1 MFLEFPKSEL
11 TIYLPSGIS
20 KIFCQTVST
29 RDLHVKLIIM
39 NKSLLEFCFSFM
51 VCFRNA
57 LTGEADKYML
67 FSETQHFGSFSV
79 VYHLI
84 RCLEIHNY
92 VLIISSSSFFGIS
105 LIHLI
110 TNCVSYYVASL
121 TAMASFAF
129 IGLIVSRNQNPMK
142 IEDITWPR
150 GDTKVPFQ
158 CWKIFHAWLKIQVI
172 EISSKCEWSD
182 CVQCIPFILR
192 GSPNEGGC
200 KRAVYP

>member
-11 TIYLPSGIS
+11 TILYLPSGIS

-29 RDLHVKLIIM
+29 LDLHVKLIIM
-39 NKSLLEFCFSFM
+39 TKSLLEFCFSFM

-57 LTGEADKYML
+57 LTGEADKSML
-67 FSETQHFGSFSV
+67 FSETQHFGSFFV

-110 TNCVSYYVASL
+110 TNCISYYVASL

-129 IGLIVSRNQNPMK
+129 IGLIVSRNQNPF
-142 IEDITWPR
+142 ENR
-150 GDTKVPFQ
+150 GYYMAARRYESSLPVL
-158 CWKIFHAWLKIQVI
+158 KIFHARLKLQVI
-172 EISSKCEWSD
+172 EISSKCE
-182 CVQCIPFILR
+182 
-192 GSPNEGGC
+192 
-200 KRAVYP
+200 

>member
-11 TIYLPSGIS
+11 TILYLPSGIS

-29 RDLHVKLIIM
+29 LDLHVKLIIM
-39 NKSLLEFCFSFM
+39 TKSLLEFCFSFM

-57 LTGEADKYML
+57 LTGEADKSML

-84 RCLEIHNY
+84 RCLEIHNC

-110 TNCVSYYVASL
+110 TNCISYYVASL

-150 GDTKVPFQ
+150 GDTKVLFQ
-158 CWKIFHAWLKIQVI
+158 F
-172 EISSKCEWSD
+172 
-182 CVQCIPFILR
+182 
-192 GSPNEGGC
+192 
-200 KRAVYP
+200 

>member
-29 RDLHVKLIIM
+29 LDLHVKLIIM
-39 NKSLLEFCFSFM
+39 TKSLLEFFFSFM
-51 VCFRNA
+51 VYFRNA
-57 LTGEADKYML
+57 LTGEADKSML

-92 VLIISSSSFFGIS
+92 VLIISSFFSIS

-110 TNCVSYYVASL
+110 TNCMSYYVASL
-121 TAMASFAF
+121 TAMASFAV

-142 IEDITWPR
+142 IEDIT
-150 GDTKVPFQ
+150 
-158 CWKIFHAWLKIQVI
+158 
-172 EISSKCEWSD
+172 
-182 CVQCIPFILR
+182 
-192 GSPNEGGC
+192 
-200 KRAVYP
+200 

>member
-92 VLIISSSSFFGIS
+92 VLIISSSFSFFGIS
-105 LIHLI
+105 FNPFNNQLHKLLCCIF
-110 TNCVSYYVASL
+110 NCN
-121 TAMASFAF
+121 
-129 IGLIVSRNQNPMK
+129 GL
-142 IEDITWPR
+142 
-150 GDTKVPFQ
+150 
-158 CWKIFHAWLKIQVI
+158 L
-172 EISSKCEWSD
+172 
-182 CVQCIPFILR
+182 CIYWV
-192 GSPNEGGC
+192 NC
-200 KRAVYP
+200 

>member
-29 RDLHVKLIIM
+29 HDLHVKLIIM

-57 LTGEADKYML
+57 LTVEADKSML
-67 FSETQHFGSFSV
+67 FSETQLFGSFSV

-110 TNCVSYYVASL
+110 TNCISYYVASL
-121 TAMASFAF
+121 SAMASFAF
-129 IGLIVSRNQNPMK
+129 IGLIVSRNQNPFENRGYYMAARRYESSLLVLKNISCVIK
-142 IEDITWPR
+142 IT
-150 GDTKVPFQ
+150 
-158 CWKIFHAWLKIQVI
+158 LVI
-172 EISSKCEWSD
+172 EISSKCE
-182 CVQCIPFILR
+182 
-192 GSPNEGGC
+192 
-200 KRAVYP
+200 

>member
-79 VYHLI
+79 VYHLT

-92 VLIISSSSFFGIS
+92 VLIISSSSFFGIL

-129 IGLIVSRNQNPMK
+129 IGLIVSRNQNRMK

-150 GDTKVPFQ
+150 GDTKVLFQ
-158 CWKIFHAWLKIQVI
+158 C
-172 EISSKCEWSD
+172 
-182 CVQCIPFILR
+182 
-192 GSPNEGGC
+192 
-200 KRAVYP
+200 